1 MPSGVVPNFELYTRE
16 EIELVSHIA
25 SNMHIFRP
33 AFSFPYLTS
42 LVIIIRN
49 QEYNRPL
56 LGMQV
61 NTLYSAEV
69 AELEIIMRKF
79 PDGLKG
85 IIVEEVCSPLP
96 ILFTLY
102 SMCND

>member
-1 MPSGVVPNFELYTRE
+1 
-16 EIELVSHIA
+16 
-25 SNMHIFRP
+25 
-33 AFSFPYLTS
+33 
-42 LVIIIRN
+42 
-49 QEYNRPL
+49 
-56 LGMQV
+56 MQV

-96 ILFTLY
+96 ILFTCIVVVKYILIFLGAI
-102 SMCND
+102 MLNAKCVVVIRIQDCRLGPTT